1 MAVVRDLFN
10 RNRPEGSPDTTDVGH
25 SDGLPNAYGRSW
37 YILLVAWAAYLIDL
51 FMRYNIPTVIPILR
65 REHDWSAATIGWI
78 DSSFLIAYALGQL
91 PWGVVSQRWLGARW
105 TVTIGTALIA
115 FASIAFAIHV
125 DSIALAIVARAL
137 IGLGAAAVWVPV
149 NPMLARWFAPG
160 RRGTQTGILAMGG
173 ALGTGTGG
181 AVMPLLITGSVSV
194 FGLSAIQ
201 SGFLYSAIPGLIMSA
216 LVPLVLRHKP
226 EEVGLVS
233 LDRSKP
239 VVDQIVP
246 IQKNSGESFHEIMMS
261 SRDPYVLVIT
271 YSAFIACKYFVW
283 TWFAAFLVATYQIK
297 IRNAGLLWAFV
308 AAVPAALC
316 QPLAGLASDRIGR
329 TRALRFSLSI
339 VTLICSLFI
348 VYTILGPKL
357 VPAWIVLT
365 TAAFS
370 SIFVNMWV
378 IVWPFTTTLF
388 PTSAAGPIGGFMNTV
403 AQIVGSL
410 APIASGY
417 FIDMT
422 HSYIVVFVA
431 GAICA
436 IIGMYAARFLPD
448 TPIAEQR
455 RSRLRDLRPR

>member
-1 MAVVRDLFN
+1 MGAAVMGKRYNAGAPPQIKKPWIAVHRETAMAVVRDLFN

-246 IQKNSGESFHEIMMS
+246 IQKNSGESFRENNDELARSTRTRH
-261 SRDPYVLVIT
+261 YVLRIHRLQVFFLDLVRGFPRGNLSNQNRQRGVALGVRRG
-271 YSAFIACKYFVW
+271 SAGSIMP
-283 TWFAAFLVATYQIK
+283 T
-297 IRNAGLLWAFV
+297 
-308 AAVPAALC
+308 
-316 QPLAGLASDRIGR
+316 
-329 TRALRFSLSI
+329 TR
-339 VTLICSLFI
+339 
-348 VYTILGPKL
+348 
-357 VPAWIVLT
+357 
-365 TAAFS
+365 
-370 SIFVNMWV
+370 
-378 IVWPFTTTLF
+378 
-388 PTSAAGPIGGFMNTV
+388 
-403 AQIVGSL
+403 
-410 APIASGY
+410 
-417 FIDMT
+417 
-422 HSYIVVFVA
+422 
-431 GAICA
+431 GA
-436 IIGMYAARFLPD
+436 
-448 TPIAEQR
+448 
-455 RSRLRDLRPR
+455 RL